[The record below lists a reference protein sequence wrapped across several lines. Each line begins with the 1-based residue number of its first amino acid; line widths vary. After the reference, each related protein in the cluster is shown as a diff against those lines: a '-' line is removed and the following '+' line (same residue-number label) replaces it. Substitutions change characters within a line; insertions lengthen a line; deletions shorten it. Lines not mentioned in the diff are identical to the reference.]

1 MKRIFAILMVA
12 VVLLLSLSLIA
23 CDEGDN
29 SEQSENNGAAS
40 YDNPNDGTFGV
51 DFGDIVGSDF
61 VFPDDEFE

>member
-23 CDEGDN
+23 CDEDN

-51 DFGDIVGSDF
+51 DFGDIVGSGF